1 MIQTIVSRVR
11 WAAEWFS
18 TLALFGMFLVTLAG
32 VAMRYLFERPL
43 SWSDELG
50 MVMLLWAVF
59 IGDAFVSRDSD
70 HIAFDVL
77 WDIGSPTVRRWM
89 LILQGAFFSV
99 LFLLA
104 LPTVIDYVLFL
115 KRERTSSMEWRLDVV
130 YACFAI
136 YIAALAIRL
145 AAKCYAAAGRNWR
158 DHVADSDPTETAN
171 IIG

>member
-1 MIQTIVSRVR
+1 MIRTTVSRLR

-18 TLALFGMFLVTLAG
+18 TLALFAMFVVTLAG
-32 VAMRYLFERPL
+32 VAMRYVFNMPL
-43 SWSDELG
+43 AWSDELG
-50 MVMLLWAVF
+50 MVLLLWAVF

-77 WDIGSPTVRRWM
+77 WDVGSPAVRRWM
-89 LILQGAFFSV
+89 LILQGAFFSI
-99 LFLLA
+99 LFFLA
-104 LPTVIDYVLFL
+104 LPTVVDYVLFL
-115 KRERTSSMEWRLDVV
+115 KRERTSSMEWRLDLV

-136 YIAALAIRL
+136 YVAALAVRL
-145 AAKCYAAAGRNWR
+145 AVKCFDAAGRNWR